1 MRHSWAHKIILLRVP
16 PRYFQSP
23 ACILVLFSQ
32 LHSFFISAELSQD
45 AVEGLFLI
53 SWIFTLTVVPFISFS
68 VKSIRQKTKS
78 RLFTPHPFPPP
89 HLVYCWRLQQSGYIY
104 FVHN

>member
-16 PRYFQSP
+16 LRYFQSP

-68 VKSIRQKTKS
+68 VKSIRQKNQEPPLHTTSLSSSTFSLLLEITTKW
-78 RLFTPHPFPPP
+78 L
-89 HLVYCWRLQQSGYIY
+89 HLLCS
-104 FVHN
+104 